1 MDAGEPS
8 ALANGAGGGL
18 WRRGHDDGVR
28 GGAPASLYALRWL
41 TKYCQRAR
49 EEAVGRWG
57 ASGATAVKNGWLG
70 ASLRGYGDGGGGAS
84 SLQRCGEEEG
94 REKRKEGAGRLGLVL
109 AGLRPRPG
117 ASWPA

>member
-1 MDAGEPS
+1 MSIGT
-8 ALANGAGGGL
+8 ALT
-18 WRRGHDDGVR
+18 
-28 GGAPASLYALRWL
+28 L
-41 TKYCQRAR
+41 TELEWRAR

-57 ASGATAVKNGWLG
+57 ASCAAAVKNGWLG
-70 ASLRGYGDGGGGAS
+70 ASLRGYGDGEGGTS

-94 REKRKEGAGRLGLVL
+94 REKRKEGAGRLGQVL